1 MAYTY
6 RNKKT
11 GEVLYLNRRIKSVFW
26 EEETPEEE
34 TTLEDPE
41 EETSEEETSQEAPE
55 EEPVAA
61 PKKAT
66 RSRGKK

>member
-34 TTLEDPE
+34 T
-41 EETSEEETSQEAPE
+41 SEEETTQEASE